1 MCALLA
7 AQLLDAQNSM
17 RQDTAIIRNTLPV
30 NTASTQLL
38 NSIAENK
45 PAGEVAKNYA
55 VLARSL
61 SAGGDY
67 ARAETYLKKAVEL
80 ESTVKGQ
87 KNLAGYYREL
97 AKAQEAQRKYVQASS
112 SYSQA
117 SQLAADTLNKR
128 LNRNDA
134 QRMQVKSSP
143 ESELKLLNSN
153 AALLSNTGN
162 NREKADNFT
171 QIANTNLTLNN
182 NTQALENYRE
192 ALLAIDSTQA
202 SNTVAI
208 KSNMVDLLVA
218 SSNLPEAISLQ
229 KEIVHEAP
237 TAQIQVGQLINLS
250 ELYIKLDSIHAAQ
263 RLLED
268 AYTLAITNASVKEAR
283 QCVLA
288 LAAFYSA
295 QGQPEKA
302 NDLEQNFIRKL
313 DTLLGKDSSLIDR
326 RLFLL
331 NEARIAELQ
340 QQQTLKDELL
350 HRRNRSNYIL
360 IGSVLLLL
368 TLLGILVKGWLSIRR
383 RNKLIALQSLRREMN
398 PHFIF
403 NSLNSVNQFIAT
415 SNERE
420 ANKYLTSYSHLM
432 RSIMENSNKDYIPL
446 STEIDLLRKYLE
458 LEKMRFPD
466 KFNWSIEID
475 PAINPEAEQ
484 IPNMLLQPGL
494 ENAIWHGLRYK
505 QAQGLLTLRFRK
517 EGTLLLAVIDD
528 NGIGLEESQRLKTS
542 NQKQYES
549 LGLKNI
555 RERIRLL
562 NNLYKSTI
570 RFDVAAKTGS
580 ESGTIVTL
588 QW

>member
-1 MCALLA
+1 MILP
-7 AQLLDAQNSM
+7 AQNTL
-17 RQDTAIIRNTLPV
+17 RQDTSQRNYVLPV
-30 NTASTQLL
+30 NQASTQLL

-45 PAGEVAKNYA
+45 PAAELANNYA
-55 VLARSL
+55 QLAQSL
-61 SAGGDY
+61 STTGDY
-67 ARAETYLKKAVEL
+67 ARAEAYLNKAIEL
-80 ESTVKGQ
+80 EKTVKGQ
-87 KNLAGYYREL
+87 KNLPAYYREL
-97 AKAQEAQRKYVQASS
+97 AKVQEAQRKFAQASS
-112 SYSQA
+112 SYSNA
-117 SQLAADTLNKR
+117 SLLAADTLNKQ

-134 QRMQVKSSP
+134 RRMQVKSSP
-143 ESELKLLNSN
+143 ETELVYLNNNANLLNNS
-153 AALLSNTGN
+153 GN
-162 NREKADNFT
+162 RREQIENLT
-171 QIANTNLTLNN
+171 QIANTNVSLNN

-192 ALLAIDSTQA
+192 VLNAIDSMPA
-202 SNTVAI
+202 GNSVAI
-208 KSNMVDLLVA
+208 KSNMVDVLVA
-218 SSNLPEAISLQ
+218 SSNLPEALTLQ
-229 KEIVHEAP
+229 KEIVREAP
-237 TAQIQVGQLINLS
+237 TAAVQAAQLRSLS
-250 ELYIKLDSIHAAQ
+250 EIYLKLDSADAAQ
-263 RLLED
+263 RVLED
-268 AYTLAITNASVKEAR
+268 AYSLAVKNANVKEAR

-288 LAAFYSA
+288 LTSFYSTRRQA
-295 QGQPEKA
+295 EKA
-302 NDLEQNFIRKL
+302 KALQQNFIQQL
-313 DTLLGKDSSLIDR
+313 DTLLARDSSLIDK

-484 IPNMLLQPGL
+484 IPNMLLQPNL

-505 QAQGLLTLRFRK
+505 QTQGMLTLRFRK

-528 NGIGLEESQRLKTS
+528 NGIGLEESKRIKTA
-542 NQKQYES
+542 NQKRYES
-549 LGLKNI
+549 LGLKNVQ
-555 RERIRLL
+555 ERIDLL

-570 RFDVAAKTGS
+570 RFEVTEKAGT

-588 QW
+588 RW